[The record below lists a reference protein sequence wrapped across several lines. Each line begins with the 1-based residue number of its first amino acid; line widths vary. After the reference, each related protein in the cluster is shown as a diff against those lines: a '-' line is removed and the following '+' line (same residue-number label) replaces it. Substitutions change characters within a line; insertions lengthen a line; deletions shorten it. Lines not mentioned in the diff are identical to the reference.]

1 MTRVFGNN
9 GVADFGWCPVLDST
23 ARNIPG
29 AFNGLTIATTTDKK
43 ERRMNPLRAQVLVL
57 FAAAFFAAASSL
69 GQTTTRASAQ
79 AAPGTGTL
87 IVLNKDG
94 ASVSLL
100 DRATGEEFARLD
112 TGVGPH
118 EVAVSP
124 DGTIAVVGNYGARE
138 PGHTLSVIDLAAQS
152 VVKVIDLVQYH
163 RPHGIAFLPDG
174 DRVVVTAEAERK
186 LLVVNIKSGEVEQAI
201 DTGAQGSHMVVLS
214 PDAKRAYVAN
224 IGSGSM
230 TVIDL
235 VSGERVKIVQT
246 GRGAEGMDISPDG
259 REVWVGNRAEDTV
272 SVIDTQSLEV
282 VATLKCAT
290 FPIRLKFTPDGQ
302 RVLVSNARSGDVAVF
317 DAASREIVKRIEMA
331 KGWQPPTDADGDV
344 FGQGPV
350 PIGILIPADGKHA
363 YVANTNVNRVT
374 VIDLETLT
382 ITSRLTA
389 GLRPDG
395 LAYSPLVLATQ

>member
-1 MTRVFGNN
+1 MNHALTRTS
-9 GVADFGWCPVLDST
+9 CVL
-23 ARNIPG
+23 
-29 AFNGLTIATTTDKK
+29 AT
-43 ERRMNPLRAQVLVL
+43 
-57 FAAAFFAAASSL
+57 AFFAAASCL

-94 ASVSLL
+94 ASASLL
-100 DRATGEEFARLD
+100 DRATGEEFAKLD

-124 DGTIAVVGNYGARE
+124 DGRFAVVGNYGARE
-138 PGHTLSVIDLAAQS
+138 PGHTLSVIDLVAKS
-152 VVKVIDLVQYH
+152 VVKTIDLVKYH
-163 RPHGIAFLPDG
+163 RPHGIVFLPDG
-174 DRVVVTAEAERK
+174 ERIIVTAEAERK
-186 LLVVNIKSGEVEQAI
+186 LLVVNVETGAVEKAI
-201 DTGAQGSHMVVLS
+201 DTDAQGSHMVVLS

-224 IGSGSM
+224 IGSGSL
-230 TVIDL
+230 TAIDL
-235 VSGERVKIVQT
+235 AKSERIKIVQT

-259 REVWVGNRAEDTV
+259 REIWVANRAEDTV
-272 SVIDTQSLEV
+272 SVVDTESLEV

-290 FPIRLKFTPDGQ
+290 FPIRLKFTPDGE

-317 DAASREIVKRIEMA
+317 DAHSREILKRIEMA
-331 KGWQPPTDADGDV
+331 KGWQPPTDADGNV
-344 FGQGPV
+344 FSQGPV
-350 PIGILIPADGKHA
+350 PIGILIPPDGKHA

-382 ITSRLTA
+382 ITGRLTA

-395 LAYSPLVLATQ
+395 LGYSPLVLAAD

>member
-1 MTRVFGNN
+1 MSQALTRTS
-9 GVADFGWCPVLDST
+9 CVL
-23 ARNIPG
+23 
-29 AFNGLTIATTTDKK
+29 AT
-43 ERRMNPLRAQVLVL
+43 
-57 FAAAFFAAASSL
+57 AFFAAASSL

-94 ASVSLL
+94 ASASLL
-100 DRATGEEFARLD
+100 DRANGEEFARLE

-124 DGTIAVVGNYGARE
+124 DGRIAVVGNYGGRE
-138 PGHTLSVIDLAAQS
+138 PGHTLSVIDLAAQR
-152 VVKVIDLVQYH
+152 VTKVIDLVQYH
-163 RPHGIAFLPDG
+163 RPHGIMFLPDG

-186 LLVVNIKSGEVEQAI
+186 LLVVNINSGEVDQAI
-201 DTGAQGSHMVVLS
+201 DTGADVSHMVVLS
-214 PDAKRAYVAN
+214 PDVKRAYVSN
-224 IGSGSM
+224 IGSGSL

-235 VSGERVKIVQT
+235 VKGERIKIVQT

-259 REVWVGNRAEDTV
+259 REIWVGNRAADTV
-272 SVIDTQSLEV
+272 SVVDTKSLEV
-282 VATLKCAT
+282 VATLNCVT
-290 FPIRLKFTPDGQ
+290 FPIRLKFTPDGT

-317 DAASREIVKRIEMA
+317 DARSRAIVKRIVMA
-331 KGWQPPTDADGDV
+331 KGWQPPTDADGNV
-344 FGQGPV
+344 FSQGPV
-350 PIGILIPADGKHA
+350 PIGILIPPDGKYA

-395 LAYSPLVLATQ
+395 LGYSPLVLGAD